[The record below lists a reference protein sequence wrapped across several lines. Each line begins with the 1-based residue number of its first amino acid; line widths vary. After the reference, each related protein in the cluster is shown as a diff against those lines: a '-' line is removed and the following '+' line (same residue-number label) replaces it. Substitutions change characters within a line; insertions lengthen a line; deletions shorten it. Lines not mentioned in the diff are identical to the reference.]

1 MVQRSHE
8 ELAKKKAAEHELMS
22 KEINTLSV
30 RERDA
35 RNRLNLL
42 ERENCE
48 VKEQARGNA
57 QELEIRCKE
66 NDHLVSLLED
76 TEQKI

>member
-8 ELAKKKAAEHELMS
+8 ELAKKKSMEHELMS

-42 ERENCE
+42 ERENSE
-48 VKEQARGNA
+48 VKE
-57 QELEIRCKE
+57 
-66 NDHLVSLLED
+66 
-76 TEQKI
+76 

>member
-1 MVQRSHE
+1 MVQKSHE
-8 ELAKKKAAEHELMS
+8 ELAKKKATEHDLMS

-42 ERENCE
+42 ERENSE

-57 QELEIRCKE
+57 QELEIRSKE